1 MSPKGND
8 RFPLSFWLCA
18 LPFSRSFEPTNNLP
32 GSAAAPGYKCT
43 LLPPASASTI
53 CNMYFRLICRDK
65 LTFAIIDKIASM
77 LENADDCLRGGGRDV
92 IRQIWWVWFSPT
104 QKRSGARRHPSN
116 NPINITC
123 TLLPGYTLW

>member
-1 MSPKGND
+1 M
-8 RFPLSFWLCA
+8 LC
-18 LPFSRSFEPTNNLP
+18 L
-32 GSAAAPGYKCT
+32 GS
-43 LLPPASASTI
+43 LASASIQRTL
-53 CNMYFRLICRDK
+53 CSMYFRLICRDK

-77 LENADDCLRGGGRDV
+77 LENADDCLRRGGGRDV
-92 IRQIWWVWFSPT
+92 IRQIWGVWFSPT